1 MKQTTKPTSKEVAT
15 YLKEALQPFCEQMK
29 CLRPALAEPFRQA
42 DHDGENCV
50 MASDGHVL
58 ICIRAKKAGCAVS
71 PFRKMDD
78 FDAHKPIPF
87 IDFNHILQVRTV
99 RRIDMELLL
108 EQMVKHEQ
116 EHKQIAV
123 ADVLGVLLIIEG
135 LSHIERAMAIFG
147 AELARLVWH
156 EDMKVV
162 LQLDNDRRQEA
173 VTILHIGCDPKDC
186 RAFVLPTAKG
196 DDGADVELSWQR
208 GMEAWAGIKAEQE
221 RREEAE
227 RMARREVYMVEVVK
241 RAYIPVYA
249 KDTDEARRLCDK
261 EFIDPEDD
269 GDDMWMLGDTVPE
282 VEDLDDLD
290 VCYEH
295 VVTRDGPVERD
306 EIYDLERISDE
317 WHAEH
322 DDKDKEDCG
331 IEK

>member
-1 MKQTTKPTSKEVAT
+1 MKQTTKPTSKEVAA
-15 YLKEALQPFCEQMK
+15 YLKEALQPFCEQTK
-29 CLRPALAEPFRQA
+29 DLRPALAEPFCQA
-42 DHDGENCV
+42 DHDGEDCV
-50 MASDGHVL
+50 MVSDGHIL
-58 ICIRAKKAGCAVS
+58 ICIRAKKAGCAVT

-87 IDFNHILQVRTV
+87 IDSNHLLQVRTV

-108 EQMVKHEQ
+108 EQMEKHEQ

-123 ADVLGVLLIIEG
+123 ADMLGVLLNIEG

-162 LQLDNDRRQEA
+162 LQLDNERRQEA
-173 VTILHIGCDPKDC
+173 VTILHMGCDPKDSH
-186 RAFVLPTAKG
+186 AFVLPTAKG

-249 KDTDEARRLCDK
+249 KDADEACRLCDE

-290 VCYEH
+290 DCYEH
-295 VVTRDGPVERD
+295 VVTRDGLVERD

-322 DDKDKEDCG
+322 DNKDKEDCVLT
-331 IEK
+331 